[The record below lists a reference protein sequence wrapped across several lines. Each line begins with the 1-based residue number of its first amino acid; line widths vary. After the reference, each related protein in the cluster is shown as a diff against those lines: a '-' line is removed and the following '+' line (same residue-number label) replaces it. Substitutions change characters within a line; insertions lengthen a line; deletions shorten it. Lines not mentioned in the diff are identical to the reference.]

1 MVHCLIG
8 LALVPMSGTN
18 TELAGGKGELHYSTG
33 SGDGHDDAIAIV
45 RQGKG

>member
-1 MVHCLIG
+1 
-8 LALVPMSGTN
+8 MSGTN

-33 SGDGHDDAIAIV
+33 SGDGHHDAIAIV